1 MSTSEDQLL
10 VGRCYTKA
18 RRHRNVIGRLPGGGH
33 LWGGP
38 YTVPQVAVAGLA
50 LGLMLLTSGLWAR
63 HGIVD
68 VLPLLAVPYGLAL
81 AAGRIHHDGRNP
93 LATVASALGLL
104 AGGGTGRLQG
114 RPVRPRRPAVLA
126 GLCSLS
132 VQPPLS
138 AAGLPAP
145 AARTRPRAARPQPA
159 AAAGCPARVA
169 SGAQALLAARTP
181 SGISG
186 PPDAPSATSR

>member
-1 MSTSEDQLL
+1 MSTPEDQML

-18 RRHRNVIGRLPGGGH
+18 RRHRAVIGRLPGGGH

-38 YTVPQVAVAGLA
+38 YTVPQFAVAGAA

-81 AAGRIHHDGRNP
+81 AVGRIRHDGRNP

-114 RPVRPRRPAVLA
+114 RPVRQRRPAALA

-132 VQPPLS
+132 LQPPLS
-138 AAGLPAP
+138 AAQPPAP
-145 AARTRPRAARPQPA
+145 ADRARPHAAAPPPA
-159 AAAGCPARVA
+159 AAADRPARVA
-169 SGAQALLAARTP
+169 SGVQALLAARTP
-181 SGISG
+181 SAISG
-186 PPDAPSATSR
+186 PPDTPSATSR